1 MSFQAQP
8 TPAKGSR
15 RTGLLVFG
23 LLVLIGGVG
32 AGIGLFLASGTQYED
47 AVKGL
52 QRAPVGCDTEFD
64 FTGTGTFY
72 FYAESKGSVGDLRGD
87 CENTGTDYSR
97 NDVPRVDLT
106 LVDDNGD
113 EVDLDRNTDAS
124 YDKSGFVGTSVRSLT
139 IDTPGQYVLS
149 VVSDD
154 SDFAVA
160 VGRNPK
166 DDFES
171 AQKIAFI
178 VGGAGLVLGLLLTI
192 LGLRRKPAAGG
203 PNAFPPG
210 GGFPP
215 TQTFPTTAPTYAGPN
230 YGGPNYGGPTAG
242 VPGQVPSGPP
252 LYSPPPQSPPA
263 PGAPG
268 SWGAPQQ

>member
-23 LLVLIGGVG
+23 LLVLIGGLG
-32 AGIGLFLASGTQYED
+32 AGVALFLASGTQYED

-72 FYAESKGSVGDLRGD
+72 FYAETQGSIGELRGD

-97 NDVPRVDLT
+97 DDVPRVDLT

-113 EVDLDRNTDAS
+113 EVDLDRNSDAS
-124 YDKSGFVGTSVRSLT
+124 YDKGGFVGTSVRSIT
-139 IDTPGQYVLS
+139 IDEPGQYVLS

-154 SDFAVA
+154 DDFAVA

-171 AQKIAFI
+171 AQKIAFV

-192 LGLRRKPAAGG
+192 LGLRRKPAVAG
-203 PNAFPPG
+203 PNTFAPG
-210 GGFPP
+210 AGFSP
-215 TQTFPTTAPTYAGPN
+215 TQTFPTTAPN
-230 YGGPNYGGPTAG
+230 YGSPTYGGPTAG
-242 VPGQVPSGPP
+242 APGQVPSGPP
-252 LYSPPPQSPPA
+252 LYTPPPQSPPPPSPPP
-263 PGAPG
+263 PGTPG